1 VRKQPEYASRV
12 AGLAVWALLT
22 KGWCEPPTT
31 LVTLPL
37 ASEPE
42 DSMRHSPA
50 TNRLPRR
57 QFLTGTL
64 AGVPFWLNTPV
75 FAQQPD
81 AAGADPVAQEIL
93 SEMIDAANNIERAPG
108 DSARRQARALRM
120 LAALGQK
127 EGCDEIF
134 RAQMRKEIRLRGRNE
149 IIFER
154 PALASAA
161 REARRHGVRLDLS
174 QITETN
180 LDFERKSRALDTLV
194 EHGLVASCRRHAA
207 VLEALAPS
215 LDQYRPVR
223 LQSKLDQKCMELQDE
238 LFTIELA
245 MGMSCLLSA
254 FFAFWLAACTLYTVS
269 YFSFRIYIRDSHPQC
284 Q

>member
-1 VRKQPEYASRV
+1 
-12 AGLAVWALLT
+12 
-22 KGWCEPPTT
+22 
-31 LVTLPL
+31 
-37 ASEPE
+37 
-42 DSMRHSPA
+42 MRHTPA
-50 TNRLPRR
+50 TTPLPRR

-64 AGVPFWLNTPV
+64 AGVPFLLNAPV
-75 FAQQPD
+75 FGQQPD

-93 SEMIDAANNIERAPG
+93 SEMIDAANSIERAPG
-108 DSARRQARALRM
+108 DSARRQARAFRM

-127 EGCDEIF
+127 EGFDQIF
-134 RAQMRKEIRLRGRNE
+134 RAHIRQEIRLRGRNE
-149 IIFER
+149 IVFER

-161 REARRHGVRLDLS
+161 REARRHGVRIDLS
-174 QITETN
+174 HITETD
-180 LDFERKSRALDTLV
+180 LDFERKGKALDALV
-194 EHGLVASCRRHAA
+194 ERGFVASCRRHAA

-254 FFAFWLAACTLYTVS
+254 MWAFWLPSCVVYTVS
-269 YFSFRIYIRDSHPQC
+269 YFSFRIYIRDSYPQC